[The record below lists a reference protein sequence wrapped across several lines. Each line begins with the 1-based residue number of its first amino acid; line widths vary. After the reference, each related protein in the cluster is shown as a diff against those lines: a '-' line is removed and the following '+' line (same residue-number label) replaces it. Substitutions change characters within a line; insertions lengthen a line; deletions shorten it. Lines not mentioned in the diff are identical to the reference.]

1 MSCIL
6 FRPCLFIFP
15 AKLPPSTLT
24 DAFLSPTN
32 ATRAPH
38 GAGHHEDSKMQ
49 LDSSQTLPSAMG
61 CPRRLLTPL
70 PASQTGKPDL
80 EGCIQGR
87 RGCAIPKSHVPFQGA
102 KGPGPLLGLARESP
116 DFQMPSTP
124 FLHSG
129 IGPNASVRAASR
141 RLLLKFGLLRT
152 GKSAA
157 LFPRLAVSLVEV
169 GRRIYTCHYGLEA
182 LGRIAR
188 VYS

>member
-1 MSCIL
+1 MSCVL

-15 AKLPPSTLT
+15 AKLPPSTPT
-24 DAFLSPTN
+24 DALLSPTN

-49 LDSSQTLPSAMG
+49 LDSSQTLPSFMG
-61 CPRRLLTPL
+61 CPHRLLTPL

-87 RGCAIPKSHVPFQGA
+87 RGCAIPESHVPFQGA
-102 KGPGPLLGLARESP
+102 KGPGPLLGLARDPRIFRCRARLFSILALV
-116 DFQMPSTP
+116 QMPR
-124 FLHSG
+124 
-129 IGPNASVRAASR
+129 ARAASR

-157 LFPRLAVSLVEV
+157 LSPPLSVWSRLVVKYACHSGLSRHWTIEQ
-169 GRRIYTCHYGLEA
+169 GR
-182 LGRIAR
+182 
-188 VYS
+188 V

>member
-15 AKLPPSTLT
+15 AKRPPSTLT

-32 ATRAPH
+32 ATRAQH
-38 GAGHHEDSKMQ
+38 RAGHHEDSKMQ
-49 LDSSQTLPSAMG
+49 LDSSQTLPSSMG
-61 CPRRLLTPL
+61 CPRRLSTPL

-80 EGCIQGR
+80 EGCIQGK
-87 RGCAIPKSHVPFQGA
+87 RGCAIPESHIPFQGA
-102 KGPGPLLGLARESP
+102 KGPGPLLGLARVSP

-129 IGPNASVRAASR
+129 IGSNASGEGCFSTAASR

-152 GKSAA
+152 GKSAVR
-157 LFPRLAVSLVEV
+157 FPRLALSRVEV
-169 GRRIYTCHYGLEA
+169 GRQIHLP
-182 LGRIAR
+182 
-188 VYS
+188 

>member
-15 AKLPPSTLT
+15 AKRPPSTLT

-32 ATRAPH
+32 ATRAQH
-38 GAGHHEDSKMQ
+38 RAGHHEDSKMQ
-49 LDSSQTLPSAMG
+49 LDSSQTLPSSMG
-61 CPRRLLTPL
+61 CPRRLLTSL

-80 EGCIQGR
+80 EGCIQGK
-87 RGCAIPKSHVPFQGA
+87 RGCAIPESHVPFQGA
-102 KGPGPLLGLARESP
+102 KGHWDPGPLLGLARVSP

-129 IGPNASVRAASR
+129 IGSNASGEGCFSTAASR

-157 LFPRLAVSLVEV
+157 LFPRLALSRVEV
-169 GRRIYTCHYGLEA
+169 GRQIHLP
-182 LGRIAR
+182 
-188 VYS
+188 